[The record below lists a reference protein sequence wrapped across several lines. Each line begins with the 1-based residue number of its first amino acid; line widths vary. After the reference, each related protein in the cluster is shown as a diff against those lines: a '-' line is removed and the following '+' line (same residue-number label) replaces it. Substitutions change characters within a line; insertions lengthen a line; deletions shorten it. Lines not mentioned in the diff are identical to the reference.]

1 MNNITFSVSDKI
13 ETSLSISILQRSANK
28 WLNKA
33 KSRSLKITG
42 IVLLIYLCWCMM
54 AFNTNINSKLKT
66 RVYELYEPFEKGL
79 EKIIVGESS
88 VHHEEENKIDIN
100 TNPIWHSNTV
110 VGGILTGKLRKNKTV
125 LPLEDDSNGEENK
138 NVIPR
143 KIWMMW
149 DQGLDNAPLSVK
161 QCHESWV
168 KKNPDHTIQMLTL
181 KEGEELVGK

>member
-1 MNNITFSVSDKI
+1 
-13 ETSLSISILQRSANK
+13 
-28 WLNKA
+28 
-33 KSRSLKITG
+33 
-42 IVLLIYLCWCMM
+42 MM

-88 VHHEEENKIDIN
+88 VHRKEENKIDIN
-100 TNPIWHSNTV
+100 TNRNPIWQSNTV

-125 LPLEDDSNGEENK
+125 LPLEDDSNNGDENK

-168 KKNPDHTIQMLTL
+168 KKNPDHTVQMLTL